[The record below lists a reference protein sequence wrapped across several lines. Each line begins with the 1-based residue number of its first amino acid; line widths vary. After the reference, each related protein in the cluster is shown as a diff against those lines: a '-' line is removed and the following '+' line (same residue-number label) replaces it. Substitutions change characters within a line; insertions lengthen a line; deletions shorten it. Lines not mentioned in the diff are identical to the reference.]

1 MALGQPLNIAPVLR
15 YTHLHS
21 TQGRVHAHH
30 MPGCV
35 CMDTHT
41 HTSTFKR
48 KQMGNLSPIVLTLQ
62 RIKYVL
68 V

>member
-30 MPGCV
+30 MHGCV

-41 HTSTFKR
+41 HKHLQKETNGEFVPSCVNSTKD
-48 KQMGNLSPIVLTLQ
+48 
-62 RIKYVL
+62 
-68 V
+68 